1 MEREIM
7 TTEEV
12 SELFQ
17 VQTRT
22 IKNWRDR
29 GMPHFKMSSNI
40 IRYDKED
47 VIEWAKQHTED

>member
-47 VIEWAKQHTED
+47 VIEWAKQHNK